1 VFAEAAVVAALAG
14 LVGLLGGLGL
24 AKGMLM
30 NSLSSLGVTDSVRAH
45 FEVPWGDVLV
55 LTAIGVVIALLGSV
69 SPLLRARR
77 ADVVQ
82 ALRGEAG
89 GAPTVAPRA
98 FRLAVF
104 LLVIAALPA
113 VYFLSVPLV
122 GEAERE
128 FVGLVLLGLGVL
140 ALLVGT
146 PLLVPG
152 PVGLA
157 ARRLAAPLA
166 RISPFSGLL
175 AARSISLS
183 PTRVAACVASIAL
196 VTAAFVGLR
205 GITSSLALEVETW
218 CEEGVEGKLWATE
231 LPEVPV
237 AQLADGLRE
246 RGLIAALEPLDTRLT
261 APFRIVGLPAEE
273 LLRFGPLRDDPE
285 LLRTMRTRPAMLI
298 TGRLATQRGLE
309 VGQSVPVATPSSGVV
324 PFEVVGISDAYGY
337 SFQPHERA
345 YAVVA
350 DTHLERL
357 FCLDVAHT
365 RAVAMVLAPG
375 VDAGRLREGLV
386 AELKAL
392 GAPNPEAFNLRGDWE
407 IREYE
412 LFDIKRDFVLFDV
425 ILVLTLLLAGTG
437 VLNGLL
443 LSAMERVKELGVLR
457 AMGADFR

>member
-1 VFAEAAVVAALAG
+1 
-14 LVGLLGGLGL
+14 
-24 AKGMLM
+24 
-30 NSLSSLGVTDSVRAH
+30 
-45 FEVPWGDVLV
+45 
-55 LTAIGVVIALLGSV
+55 
-69 SPLLRARR
+69 
-77 ADVVQ
+77 
-82 ALRGEAG
+82 
-89 GAPTVAPRA
+89 
-98 FRLAVF
+98 
-104 LLVIAALPA
+104 
-113 VYFLSVPLV
+113 V

-457 AMGADFR
+457 ALGADFRQIARAVFLEAGFIGVAGAALGLLLGLLLVPVVVAALRVLSGLDLPQPGFQASFLMGPVLGFAIALLGGLYPVWRMGRTDPVQAVRTG